1 MKITDKYVY
10 FWGEW
15 LSNFEKAIIKTKVN
29 GEQHTFYS
37 SEQYFMYLKAI
48 TFNDEIIAKKIL
60 SEGIDPKR
68 AKNLG
73 RKVSNF
79 DNEKWSKIRY
89 KVMKKANM
97 LKYRIIDIF

>member
-48 TFNDEIIAKKIL
+48 TFNDEIIAKKFYQKELIL
-60 SEGIDPKR
+60 NVLKILVVKYPILIM
-68 AKNLG
+68 KNG
-73 RKVSNF
+73 V
-79 DNEKWSKIRY
+79 
-89 KVMKKANM
+89 
-97 LKYRIIDIF
+97 KYDIK